1 MEKARHSELT
11 QAGTLLPPGVA
22 GQAKGQVLVLF
33 RWTSASQKSISAATS
48 LMHATISWWGQ
59 KSPSSVLCLQD
70 SLDTGMVYS
79 VTCGPK
85 AFSRYLKD
93 MQTLKIKYTVQHDK
107 SVTSYE
113 ADVNI
118 CKLDFSTPVT
128 CRTAIS
134 AADSRLLGTAAVS
147 ISMSY
152 TPLVS
157 SFEMH
162 EHLASID
169 HSMPL
174 FPSINRIT
182 TPLRQLNL
190 QSHSNLKPVT
200 MASKPHVSPQHK
212 HIDSPSISSKPNVQL
227 CADQSAQIPSLPFA
241 QLVQALE
248 RYASY
253 MQLLGLL
260 RMRHFRTHDQ
270 ADCAGQVIFNLFSAP
285 PK

>member
-1 MEKARHSELT
+1 MERNRQSDFAR
-11 QAGTLLPPGVA
+11 ADTLLPPGVT
-22 GQAKGQVLVLF
+22 GPAKGQVLVLF
-33 RWTSASQKSISAATS
+33 RWTSAPHKSVSAAPS
-48 LMHATISWWGQ
+48 LQHAAISWWGQ

-70 SLDTGMVYS
+70 SLDSGLVYS
-79 VTCGPK
+79 VSCGPK

-107 SVTSYE
+107 SVTSYKAE
-113 ADVNI
+113 LNI
-118 CKLDFSTPVT
+118 CKLDSSTPVT

-157 SFEMH
+157 SFELN

-190 QSHSNLKPVT
+190 QPNSNFKPVT
-200 MASKPHVSPQHK
+200 MASQPHVSPPYKQL
-212 HIDSPSISSKPNVQL
+212 ISSSISSKLNVQHS
-227 CADQSAQIPSLPFA
+227 ADHSAQVPPLPFT
-241 QLVQALE
+241 QLLQAFV
-248 RYASY
+248 RCASY
-253 MQLLGLL
+253 MQSLIL
-260 RMRHFRTHDQ
+260 Q
-270 ADCAGQVIFNLFSAP
+270 P
-285 PK
+285 